1 MTPDANK
8 ALIRDVFE
16 KVIPSGD
23 PVGLSDLVNP
33 DWIDHDPLPGQP
45 AGLAGAEYVVSTMHG
60 AHPDLCF
67 TIDDLIAEDDRVT
80 IRWTLR
86 GTNTGPMLG
95 RPPTGQPVEL
105 AAIVIFRIADG
116 KIAERWAAW
125 KPGRAPF
132 ST

>member
-1 MTPDANK
+1 
-8 ALIRDVFE
+8 
-16 KVIPSGD
+16 
-23 PVGLSDLVNP
+23 
-33 DWIDHDPLPGQP
+33 
-45 AGLAGAEYVVSTMHG
+45 MHG
-60 AHPDLCF
+60 AHPDLRF

-125 KPGRAPF
+125 KPGQAPTPSPF
-132 ST
+132 RQALRRETRERRRCRRSGHPR